1 MDLNTQA
8 GLHRLQ
14 ITLAKPLKWLA
25 NRRTLPANLPLRTK
39 FLLSLVL
46 VIAALA
52 ASTLLIVGR
61 AAEGQV
67 QRGVEQDTLNSVLTF
82 QNLRA
87 ERQMQL
93 MREAELF
100 ATLPTV
106 KALMASKEAAD
117 VQAASEEVWRS
128 GDVNL
133 FALSDSTG
141 KIVAL
146 HTTTPGIS
154 TLASAGMFSQSPTLG
169 ESGGWWFAHGHLYQ
183 VAMRPIGLSSQKNN
197 LHLGAVIVG
206 REIDSQVAREVGSI
220 ALCQVAFRYGNEPV
234 ISSFSPLDEGLVA
247 AELSP
252 APRLARITIENKR
265 YFVTTVDLTPGVRPA
280 LTLTVLKPYD
290 QAFAS
295 IARLNR
301 TLILLGFFAVL
312 AGAALVF
319 LISRTFTRPLE
330 RLVEG
335 VHALEQG
342 NFSFPLGPDTGDEVS
357 QVTAA
362 FDRMRSTLRQNEE
375 QNRILGDQL
384 RQAQKMEAV
393 GRLAGGIAHDFNN
406 LLTVIKG
413 HGDLL
418 ELKLGT
424 HSSVHHSVTQVQYA
438 ADRASALT
446 RQLLAFSRMQ
456 VLQPQILDLNSL
468 ILNLNRMLPTLLG
481 EEIEY
486 NFLPGAKLAP
496 VKADPSQLEQVIMNL
511 AVNARDSMARGGKLT
526 IQTKNVFLNED
537 YARSHPP
544 SIPGHYVL
552 VDVVDTG
559 HGMDERTK
567 AKIFEPFFTTKD
579 AGKGTGLGLATV
591 YGIVKQSGG
600 YIWVDSAPGKGTRF
614 EVYLPQTAGVA
625 SPLSASSKPSPCD
638 RGRGT
643 VLLAEDEDAVR
654 ELAGEFLR
662 TSGYEVIAAKDGL
675 DALELAG
682 KQKNPIDFLVTDV
695 VMPRMRGTELALRLK
710 RAHPHIKILYM
721 SGYLEHGSD
730 KDFLQDAGQLQKPF
744 SRESFLQKLNAVA
757 NQDASRQLQPV

>member
-1 MDLNTQA
+1 MKKSMKF

-14 ITLAKPLKWLA
+14 VALAQPLSWLA
-25 NRRTLPANLPLRTK
+25 NHRSLPANLRLRTK

-52 ASTLLIVGR
+52 FSTLLIVGR

-67 QRGVEQDTLNSVLTF
+67 QRGVEQDSLNSVLTF

-87 ERQMQL
+87 ERQMEL

-106 KALMASKEAAD
+106 KALMASKDAAD
-117 VQAASEEVWRS
+117 VQAASDEVWRS
-128 GDVNL
+128 SDVNL

-146 HTTTPGIS
+146 HTTTPGFS
-154 TLASAGMFSQSPTLG
+154 TLAAAGMFSRSRTPG
-169 ESGGWWFAHGHLYQ
+169 ESGGWWFGHGHLYQ
-183 VAMRPIGLSSQKNN
+183 VAMRPIGLSSQKENF
-197 LHLGAVIVG
+197 HLGTVIVG
-206 REIDSQVAREVGSI
+206 REIDSQTAREVGRI
-220 ALCQVAFRYGNEPV
+220 ALCQVAFRYGDEPV
-234 ISSFSPLDEGLVA
+234 ASSFAPLDESLVSG
-247 AELSP
+247 ELSP
-252 APRLARITIENKR
+252 APRLTRITIENKR
-265 YFVTTVDLTPGVRPA
+265 YFVTTVDLNPGLRPA
-280 LTLTVLKPYD
+280 LTLTVLKRYD

-301 TLILLGFFAVL
+301 SLILLGFFAVFV
-312 AGAALVF
+312 GAALVF

-342 NFSFPLGPDTGDEVS
+342 NFSFPLDPDKGDEVS

-362 FDRMRSTLRQNEE
+362 FDRMRTTLRQNEE

-393 GRLAGGIAHDFNN
+393 GRLAGGVAHDFNN

-424 HSSVHHSVTQVQYA
+424 HSSVQHSVTQVQYA

-468 ILNLNRMLPTLLG
+468 IANLNRMLPTLLG

-486 NFLPGAKLAP
+486 SFLPGRQLAP

-511 AVNARDSMARGGKLT
+511 AVNARDSMAGGGKLT
-526 IQTKNVFLNED
+526 IQTQNAFLDVD

-552 VDVVDTG
+552 IVVIDTG

-600 YIWVDSAPGKGTRF
+600 YIWVESAPGQGTRF

-625 SPLSASSKPSPCD
+625 SALSASSKPSPCD

-654 ELAGEFLR
+654 ELACEFLR
-662 TSGYEVIAAKDGL
+662 TSGYKVIAAKDGV

-710 RAHPHIKILYM
+710 RVHPHIKILYM

-744 SRESFLQKLNAVA
+744 SRQSFLQKLNAVA
-757 NQDASRQLQPV
+757 NQHASRRLQPV